1 MATDAKADLQV
12 ELVAADR
19 VVWSGRASMVLARTT
34 EGDVGILRDHSP
46 VLSVLVPGVIEIKP
60 EDGDRVVAVVDGGFL
75 SVAANRVSI
84 LAERTTLSGDVDLS
98 AAQADLE
105 AARGEDG
112 DDAERRVRHAE
123 ALIRAAEGSS

>member
-1 MATDAKADLQV
+1 MATTSADLQV

-46 VLSVLVPGVIEIKP
+46 VLSVLVPGVIEIDP
-60 EDGDRVVAVVDGGFL
+60 EEGDRVVAAVDGGFL

-84 LAERTTLSGDVDLS
+84 LAERTTLAGRRRRLGRPGRP
-98 AAQADLE
+98 
-105 AARGEDG
+105 RGRS
-112 DDAERRVRHAE
+112 RR
-123 ALIRAAEGSS
+123 GG

>member
-1 MATDAKADLQV
+1 MAESALQV

-46 VLSVLVPGVIEIKP
+46 VLSVLVPGVIEITP
-60 EDGDRVVAVVDGGFL
+60 EDGDRVVAAVDGGFL
-75 SVAANRVSI
+75 SVAANRVSL
-84 LAERTTLSGDVDLS
+84 LAERTTLSADVDLA

-105 AARGEDG
+105 AARG
-112 DDAERRVRHAE
+112 DDSDEGEHRVRHAE
-123 ALIRAAEGSS
+123 ALIRAAEWSS

>member
-1 MATDAKADLQV
+1 MASAPADLQV

-46 VLSVLVPGVIEIKP
+46 VLSVLVPGVIEIDP
-60 EDGDRVVAVVDGGFL
+60 EEGDRVVAAVDGGFL

-84 LAERTTLSGDVDLS
+84 LAERTTLAGDVDVS
-98 AAQADLE
+98 AARADLE
-105 AARGEDG
+105 AARGEEG
-112 DDAERRVRHAE
+112 DDAERRAHHAE
-123 ALIRAAEGSS
+123 ALIRAAEWSS

>member
-1 MATDAKADLQV
+1 MAEAKADLQV

-34 EGDVGILRDHSP
+34 EGDVGILGDHSP
-46 VLSVLVPGVIEIKP
+46 VLSVLVPGVIEIRP

-84 LAERTTLSGDVDLS
+84 LAERTTLASDVDVS

-105 AARGEDG
+105 AARGEEG
-112 DDAERRVRHAE
+112 EDAERRVRHAE
-123 ALIRAAEGSS
+123 ALIRASEWSS

>member
-1 MATDAKADLQV
+1 MAEAKADLQV

-60 EDGDRVVAVVDGGFL
+60 EDGDRVVAAVDGGFL

-84 LAERTTLSGDVDLS
+84 LAERTTLSGDVDVS
-98 AAQADLE
+98 AARADLE
-105 AARGEDG
+105 AARGDEGDG
-112 DDAERRVRHAE
+112 AEHRVRHAE
-123 ALIRAAEGSS
+123 ALIRAAEWSS